1 MNQTANMSPAITN
14 DYPFMGLPLG
24 QEGITKE
31 NVQHSFHQSDPTS
44 MNHQEQ
50 RHPKMEK
57 RKSEPIKF
65 KLERSESELQLYEN
79 ERAAEYR
86 DHCMYLRIVGGMSN
100 KSPKTP
106 IDPILANVV
115 RTRHSYS
122 TMSDSDVDYS
132 HGVDKDTKLSTPVLC
147 GAPIR
152 LVDLAFAP
160 RMPIGTFAPRHLPM
174 VDAVRYAAAA
184 ADDCYSDDEIFDLD
198 L

>member
-1 MNQTANMSPAITN
+1 MSPAITN
-14 DYPFMGLPLG
+14 DYPFMGRLPLG
-24 QEGITKE
+24 GTTIKE
-31 NVQHSFHQSDPTS
+31 NVHHRVRQSDPTS

-50 RHPKMEK
+50 RCPNTEK

-86 DHCMYLRIVGGMSN
+86 DHCMYLRIVGGRSN
-100 KSPKTP
+100 KSPNSP
-106 IDPILANVV
+106 I
-115 RTRHSYS
+115 
-122 TMSDSDVDYS
+122 SDSVVDYS

-147 GAPIR
+147 DAPIR

-160 RMPIGTFAPRHLPM
+160 RMPLDTFAPRHLPM
-174 VDAVRYAAAA
+174 VDAVRYAAAV
-184 ADDCYSDDEIFDLD
+184 ADDCYSDDDIFDLD